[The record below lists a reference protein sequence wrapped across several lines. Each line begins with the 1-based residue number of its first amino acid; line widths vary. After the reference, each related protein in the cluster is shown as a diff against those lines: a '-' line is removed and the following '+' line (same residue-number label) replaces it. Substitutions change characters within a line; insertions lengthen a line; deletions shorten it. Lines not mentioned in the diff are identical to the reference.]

1 MNTSEEKKL
10 IAFLQSPD
18 CSAEKRSEIIYLLW
32 QNNENY
38 VRGQIFQFF
47 SQSPYVDYEEVLSEC
62 LITFCEF
69 LDKFDLSRNSSL
81 RNALRF
87 HLKHAL
93 YMYMCSENGFTSH
106 ENQVCL
112 RLQTIFDQ
120 YNLTGGED
128 INKLT
133 HIYNSAFP
141 QYTITSKSMH
151 KYLRY
156 YLTKNKVYI
165 DSVDHDVIPTDFS
178 TERYITLM
186 DLREHLSEYA
196 YSFINSDEQSLLLYI
211 FRLTDHAEINGTVYT
226 EDFSHLSK
234 SVFKKPLS
242 KLINRLL
249 ARMYEMNLI
258 SDANENAFY
267 NFLYAYYGDLR
278 YFNMF

>member
-10 IAFLQSPD
+10 IASLQSPD

-32 QNNENY
+32 KNNENY
-38 VRGQIFQFF
+38 VRGQIFHFF
-47 SQSPYVDYEEVLSEC
+47 GQRPYVDYEDVLSEC
-62 LITFCEF
+62 ILAFCEF

-81 RNALRF
+81 RTALHF
-87 HLKHAL
+87 PIKHAL
-93 YMYMCSENGFTSH
+93 QMYKCSENGFTSH

-112 RLQTIFDQ
+112 RVQAIFDQ
-120 YNLTGGED
+120 YSLTGQESID
-128 INKLT
+128 ELT
-133 HIYNSAFP
+133 HIYNSAYP
-141 QYTITSKSMH
+141 RNAITPKSMH

-165 DSVDHDVIPTDFS
+165 DSIDHDIIPTDFS

-186 DLREHLSEYA
+186 DLREHLSERA

-211 FRLTDHAEINGTVYT
+211 FRLTDHAEVNGTVYT
-226 EDFSHLSK
+226 EDYSHLSK

-242 KLINRLL
+242 KLTNRLL
-249 ARMYEMNLI
+249 TRMYEMNLI
-258 SDANENAFY
+258 SDANENSFY
-267 NFLYAYYGDLR
+267 NFLYEYYGDLR

>member
-10 IAFLQSPD
+10 IASLQSPD
-18 CSAEKRSEIIYLLW
+18 CSAEQRSEIIYLLW
-32 QNNENY
+32 KNNENY

-81 RNALRF
+81 QTALHFPLRHTF
-87 HLKHAL
+87 

-112 RLQTIFDQ
+112 RLQTIFDR

-128 INKLT
+128 ISALT
-133 HIYNSAFP
+133 RIYNSTFP
-141 QYTITSKSMH
+141 QHTITSKSMH
-151 KYLRY
+151 RYLRY
-156 YLTKNKVYI
+156 YLTKNKVRI
-165 DSVDHDVIPTDFS
+165 DSIDYDVIPADFS

-186 DLREHLSEYA
+186 DLREHLSECA
-196 YSFINSDEQSLLLYI
+196 HSFINSDEQSLLLYI
-211 FRLTDHAEINGTVYT
+211 FRLTDHTEVNGTVYT
-226 EDFSHLSK
+226 ADCSRLTK

-242 KLINRLL
+242 KFINRLL
-249 ARMYEMNLI
+249 ARMCEMNLI
-258 SDANENAFY
+258 SNANENSFY
-267 NFLYAYYGDLR
+267 NFLYEYYGDLR
-278 YFNMF
+278 QFNMF